1 MPKSYRKERLNE
13 LFWEEI
19 NSIVMYELSDPRVA
33 DIGVTLV
40 DVAPDLTTAR
50 VFITPFYED
59 VDTREVLKGLDAAQG
74 YIRTQLAQRI
84 KVRRIPELIFK
95 IDNSYIQARR
105 VDAIL
110 DSLPTTSETSNTPS
124 TEEEAAS
131 D

>member
-13 LFWEEI
+13 LFWQEL

-33 DIGVTLV
+33 DIGVSMV

-59 VDTREVLKGLDAAQG
+59 VDTREVLKGLNAAQG

-84 KVRRIPELIFK
+84 TIRHIPELIFK
-95 IDNSYIQARR
+95 IDHSYLQARR
-105 VDAIL
+105 VDDIL
-110 DSLPTTSETSNTPS
+110 DSLPPATEISTNSEKETPS
-124 TEEEAAS
+124 

>member
-50 VFITPFYED
+50 VFITPLYED
-59 VDTREVLKGLDAAQG
+59 VDTQEVLKGLDTAQG
-74 YIRTQLAQRI
+74 FIRTQLAQRI

-95 IDNSYIQARR
+95 IDHSYLQARR

-110 DSLPTTSETSNTPS
+110 DALPPAI
-124 TEEEAAS
+124 EEPDIQSKEEKNS

>member
-13 LFWEEI
+13 LFWQEI
-19 NSIVMYELSDPRVA
+19 NSIVMYELSDPRVS

-50 VFITPFYED
+50 VFITPFYDD

-84 KVRRIPELIFK
+84 KIRRIPELIFK
-95 IDNSYIQARR
+95 IDRSYLEARR

-110 DSLPTTSETSNTPS
+110 DSLPPAS
-124 TEEEAAS
+124 TEPDASSKEETNS

>member
-19 NSIVMYELSDPRVA
+19 NSIVMYELSDPRVS

-50 VFITPFYED
+50 VFITPFYDD

-84 KVRRIPELIFK
+84 KIRRIPELIFK
-95 IDNSYIQARR
+95 IDRSYLEARR

-110 DSLPTTSETSNTPS
+110 DSLPPAS
-124 TEEEAAS
+124 TEPDASSKEETNS

>member
-13 LFWEEI
+13 LFWQEI

-33 DIGVTLV
+33 DIGVSMV

-59 VDTREVLKGLDAAQG
+59 VDTREVLKGLNAAQG

-84 KVRRIPELIFK
+84 TIRHIPELIFK
-95 IDNSYIQARR
+95 IDHSYLQARR
-105 VDAIL
+105 VDDIL
-110 DSLPTTSETSNTPS
+110 DSLPPATEISTNSEKETPS
-124 TEEEAAS
+124 

>member
-13 LFWEEI
+13 LFWQEL
-19 NSIVMYELSDPRVA
+19 NSIVMYELSDPRVS

-50 VFITPFYED
+50 VFITPFYDD
-59 VDTREVLKGLDAAQG
+59 VDTKEVLKGLDAAQG

-95 IDNSYIQARR
+95 IDRSYLEARR

-110 DSLPTTSETSNTPS
+110 DSLPPASTEPDTTSKEETN
-124 TEEEAAS
+124 S

>member
-1 MPKSYRKERLNE
+1 MPKSYRKERLDE

-33 DIGVTLV
+33 DIGVTQV

-59 VDTREVLKGLDAAQG
+59 VDTRETLKGLDAAQG
-74 YIRTQLAQRI
+74 YIRSQLAQRI
-84 KVRRIPELIFK
+84 KVRRVPELIFK
-95 IDNSYIQARR
+95 IDRTYLEARR

-110 DSLPTTSETSNTPS
+110 DSLPSI
-124 TEEEAAS
+124 TEETNEGNY
-131 D
+131 

>member
-1 MPKSYRKERLNE
+1 MPKSYRKERLDE

-33 DIGVTLV
+33 DIGVTQV

-59 VDTREVLKGLDAAQG
+59 VDTRETLKGLDAAKG
-74 YIRTQLAQRI
+74 YIRSQLAQRI

-95 IDNSYIQARR
+95 IDRTYLEARR

-110 DSLPTTSETSNTPS
+110 DSLPPAAEESNEEKKEETTS
-124 TEEEAAS
+124 

>member
-1 MPKSYRKERLNE
+1 MPKNYRKERLDE

-33 DIGVTLV
+33 DIGVTQV

-50 VFITPFYED
+50 VFVTPFYED
-59 VDTREVLKGLDAAQG
+59 VDTRDTLKGLEAAQG
-74 YIRTQLAQRI
+74 YIRSQLAQRI

-95 IDNSYIQARR
+95 IDRSYLEARR

-110 DSLPTTSETSNTPS
+110 DSLPPAAEEPDEETKKETTS
-124 TEEEAAS
+124 

>member
-13 LFWEEI
+13 LFWEEL
-19 NSIVMYELSDPRVA
+19 NSIVMYELSDPRVT
-33 DIGVTLV
+33 DIGVTQV

-50 VFITPFYED
+50 VFITPLYDD

-95 IDNSYIQARR
+95 IDRSYLEARR

-110 DSLPTTSETSNTPS
+110 DSLPP
-124 TEEEAAS
+124 AS
-131 D
+131 DQPDAESKEGTISD

>member
-1 MPKSYRKERLNE
+1 MPKSYRKERLDE

-19 NSIVMYELSDPRVA
+19 NSIVMYELSDPRVS

-59 VDTREVLKGLDAAQG
+59 VDTRKVLKGLDAAQG

-95 IDNSYIQARR
+95 IDHSYLQARR

-110 DSLPTTSETSNTPS
+110 DSLPPVSETSDTP
-124 TEEEAAS
+124 TQEETAS

>member
-1 MPKSYRKERLNE
+1 MLKSYRKERLNE
-13 LFWEEI
+13 LFWQEI

-33 DIGVTLV
+33 DIGVSMV

-59 VDTREVLKGLDAAQG
+59 VDTREVLKGLNAAQG

-84 KVRRIPELIFK
+84 TIRHIPELIFK
-95 IDNSYIQARR
+95 IDHSYLQARR
-105 VDAIL
+105 VDDIL
-110 DSLPTTSETSNTPS
+110 DSLPPATEISTNSEKETPS
-124 TEEEAAS
+124 

>member
-50 VFITPFYED
+50 VFITPMYED

-74 YIRTQLAQRI
+74 FIRTQLAQRI

-95 IDNSYIQARR
+95 IDNSYLQARR

-110 DSLPTTSETSNTPS
+110 DALPPAIEEPDIPS
-124 TEEEAAS
+124 KEENAS

>member
-19 NSIVMYELSDPRVA
+19 NSIVMYELSDPRVS

-40 DVAPDLTTAR
+40 DVSPDLTTAR

-59 VDTREVLKGLDAAQG
+59 VDTGEVLKGLDAAEG

-95 IDNSYIQARR
+95 IDRSYLEARR

-110 DSLPTTSETSNTPS
+110 DSLPP
-124 TEEEAAS
+124 AS
-131 D
+131 DQPDAESKEGTISD

>member
-1 MPKSYRKERLNE
+1 MPKNYRKERLNE
-13 LFWEEI
+13 LFWQEI

-33 DIGVTLV
+33 DIGVSMV

-59 VDTREVLKGLDAAQG
+59 VDTREVLKGLNAAQG

-84 KVRRIPELIFK
+84 TIRHIPELIFK
-95 IDNSYIQARR
+95 IDHSYLQARR
-105 VDAIL
+105 VDDIL
-110 DSLPTTSETSNTPS
+110 DSLPPATEISTNSEKETPS
-124 TEEEAAS
+124 